1 MRVKCQGLYVV
12 WPLGTRHTT
21 GEGVGPCPSSAF
33 LHRALRQVGS
43 KLPFQNCSQPLQLDT
58 KVLSVD
64 TSVTGGPGHPQI
76 FGLWFS
82 QAHPTHP
89 GCGLI
94 WKRAKDEKLT
104 SSSLCSRPS
113 TCCPNSFSEVMSCH
127 SGPGPQTPWHCPPI
141 VLSP

>member
-12 WPLGTRHTT
+12 WPLGTRHAT

-64 TSVTGGPGHPQI
+64 TSVTGGQDTHRFLASGFPRLTPHTMGAGL
-76 FGLWFS
+76 FGKGQRMKS
-82 QAHPTHP
+82 
-89 GCGLI
+89 
-94 WKRAKDEKLT
+94 
-104 SSSLCSRPS
+104 
-113 TCCPNSFSEVMSCH
+113 
-127 SGPGPQTPWHCPPI
+127 
-141 VLSP
+141 